1 MTQLKQRAVWS
12 LSIWGVVMIALMI
25 IFFSG
30 GGPARFLEGD
40 SKVTLTRAFF
50 TAGFTAQFLMLFL
63 TRAKPGRVL
72 LVKDER
78 DDRIARQANAVG
90 FYLLLV
96 YVFFLCMFLYWY
108 YKVFQEVA
116 AMPVGW
122 IWFLAC
128 SSFFVGYIVQSVA
141 TLVLYGSMSGDGE
154 N

>member
-1 MTQLKQRAVWS
+1 MTQLKKRALWS
-12 LSIWGVVMIALMI
+12 LLIWGVVMIALLL

-30 GGPARFLEGD
+30 GGPAQFLEGD
-40 SKVTLTRAFF
+40 AKVTLTRVFF
-50 TAGFTAQFLMLFL
+50 TAGFISHFLMLFL
-63 TRAKPGRVL
+63 TRARAGRTLV
-72 LVKDER
+72 VKDER
-78 DDRIARQANAVG
+78 DDRIARQANAAG
-90 FYLLLV
+90 FFLLLI
-96 YVFFLCMFLYWY
+96 YVFLLCMFLYWY
-108 YKVFQEVA
+108 YKVFREVA